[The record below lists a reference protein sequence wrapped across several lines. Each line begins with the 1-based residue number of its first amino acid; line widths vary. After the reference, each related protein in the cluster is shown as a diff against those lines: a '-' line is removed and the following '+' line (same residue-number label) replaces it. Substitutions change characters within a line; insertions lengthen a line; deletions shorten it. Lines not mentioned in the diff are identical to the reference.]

1 MMHGMQSGL
10 KKLTKKLQ
18 MFWVNVSTFF
28 HQNTCNW
35 QISAVLIDLLQK
47 IIAGDEWKKRMSIYL
62 HKVLMDIYKC
72 NEGIRGQKC
81 V

>member
-18 MFWVNVSTFF
+18 MFWVNVSMFF

-47 IIAGDEWKKRMSIYL
+47 IIAGDEWKKR
-62 HKVLMDIYKC
+62 KVLMDIYKC
-72 NEGIRGQKC
+72 NEGIKKC
-81 V
+81 CKK

>member
-18 MFWVNVSTFF
+18 MFWVNVSMFF

-47 IIAGDEWKKRMSIYL
+47 IIAGDE
-62 HKVLMDIYKC
+62 
-72 NEGIRGQKC
+72 
-81 V
+81 